1 MLVRNESDRGS
12 AWSVQG
18 PSRHFDRA
26 QSTSALPLEQASAA
40 PVGMSQTSDIRQR
53 TVSLE
58 NLMDYG
64 FQIFNLASTFANG
77 NPNFVELLRVQS
89 VGAIIPWRD

>member
-1 MLVRNESDRGS
+1 MLVRNESDWGS
-12 AWSVQG
+12 ACPFRV
-18 PSRHFDRA
+18 HRA
-26 QSTSALPLEQASAA
+26 TLTARCPLPLFPLNRHRRHRSACLKR
-40 PVGMSQTSDIRQR
+40 PTSDSAR
-53 TVSLE
+53 VSPE

-89 VGAIIPWRD
+89 VDAIIPWRD